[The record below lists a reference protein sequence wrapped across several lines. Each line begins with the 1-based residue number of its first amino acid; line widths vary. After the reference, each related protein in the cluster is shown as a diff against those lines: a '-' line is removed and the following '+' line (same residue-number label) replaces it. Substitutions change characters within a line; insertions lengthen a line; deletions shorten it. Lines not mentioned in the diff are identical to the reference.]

1 MAKTDQKINPQFPD
15 DESLQSWAR
24 NQLWVIKNTPVASND
39 TVPMPAARIGYALQR
54 LEELLGEKIV
64 ATPAKVE
71 FESRGNVTAK
81 EVKTRSDKET
91 KELGKSFGK
100 LQKTLIKPLAKS
112 ATKIS
117 KKYGVAPAMDAT
129 KQVEKA
135 GKAKIALSPT
145 EKKTLSAIEQL
156 INDGIVPTYRGIAM
170 AMGKKGHAGVHETV
184 ERLASYGKVVL
195 VGKAGRQKIGLP
207 E

>member
-81 EVKTRSDKET
+81 EVKARSDK
-91 KELGKSFGK
+91 
-100 LQKTLIKPLAKS
+100 
-112 ATKIS
+112 ATKKIAEKKTS
-117 KKYGVAPAMDAT
+117 KGFSKITTKDGDKILVKNQIITKDHVAT
-129 KQVEKA
+129 
-135 GKAKIALSPT
+135 AKIVITPS
-145 EKKTLSAIEQL
+145 EKKTLSAIEHL

-195 VGKAGRQKIGLP
+195 VGKARRQKIGLP